1 MIPLVSCLNPEWPAN
16 RICLMSGPP
25 ALIKR
30 LRRAWFRMMQ
40 SLGTVPTPTC
50 LLGVV
55 QGSEASDVKPFEHSG
70 TISPVGGAM
79 RGYGKSRDQQQ
90 DACAPLCDCV
100 ELSEA
105 GRGRS
110 EIGPSTRRC
119 VEQSVA
125 STRPTISPGF
135 GVSTKPRQVRLIPD
149 RRLACIGIRLED
161 ARSRWPCK
169 PNYGRA
175 RWWRGSGRAFAQRE
189 PDAPIGASGFPFGN
203 LEGTAPVAAP
213 TAPARAV
220 VPPDGHARRH
230 RMRIRRGRT
239 RA

>member
-1 MIPLVSCLNPEWPAN
+1 
-16 RICLMSGPP
+16 MSGPP

-161 ARSRWPCK
+161 ARSWWPCK

-175 RWWRGSGRAFAQRE
+175 RWWRGSGRAFA
-189 PDAPIGASGFPFGN
+189 S
-203 LEGTAPVAAP
+203 
-213 TAPARAV
+213 
-220 VPPDGHARRH
+220 
-230 RMRIRRGRT
+230 
-239 RA
+239 

>member
-1 MIPLVSCLNPEWPAN
+1 MGKRSDQVKQKQPHGPPMTPGNMRDPAGVLPESRMPAN

-79 RGYGKSRDQQQ
+79 RGYGKSCDQQQ

-161 ARSRWPCK
+161 ARSWWPASRTMD
-169 PNYGRA
+169 GRA
-175 RWWRGSGRAFAQRE
+175 GGEGRGGPLLPRRE
-189 PDAPIGASGFPFGN
+189 PDASHRRVGLSIWQPRRDGPSRSPNGSG
-203 LEGTAPVAAP
+203 
-213 TAPARAV
+213 
-220 VPPDGHARRH
+220 
-230 RMRIRRGRT
+230 
-239 RA
+239 